1 MSHHHLSQTRA
12 TTRTTAHDQFAIQG
26 HVSPGYEAVRE
37 AFAENFARRGE
48 AGGACC
54 AFLRGEKVVDLWGGI
69 RNKQTGEPWE
79 QDTMVVV
86 HSATKGLAAMTL
98 AIAHSRGWLNYEEH
112 VSTYWPEF
120 AQNGKE
126 RITVRQLLAHQAG
139 LFAIN
144 ERVDRNIVANLD
156 RLAVVLA
163 RQKHPRG
170 SPEPARRIT
179 GSVSASTK
187 ASCCAAWIRC
197 IAAWDSFSKR
207 R

>member
-79 QDTMVVV
+79 QDTMDPRDVALRDALY
-86 HSATKGLAAMTL
+86 SAIPACM
-98 AIAHSRGWLNYEEH
+98 
-112 VSTYWPEF
+112 
-120 AQNGKE
+120 AQRFSSICQTE
-126 RITVRQLLAHQAG
+126 TRDQSVR
-139 LFAIN
+139 
-144 ERVDRNIVANLD
+144 
-156 RLAVVLA
+156 
-163 RQKHPRG
+163 P
-170 SPEPARRIT
+170 
-179 GSVSASTK
+179 
-187 ASCCAAWIRC
+187 
-197 IAAWDSFSKR
+197 
-207 R
+207 

>member
-54 AFLRGEKVVDLWGGI
+54 AFLRGEKDVDLWGGI

-98 AIAHSRGWLNYEEH
+98 AIAHSRRWLNYEER
-112 VSTYWPEF
+112 VSTYWPELSHLR
-120 AQNGKE
+120 E
-126 RITVRQLLAHQAG
+126 
-139 LFAIN
+139 
-144 ERVDRNIVANLD
+144 DRKST
-156 RLAVVLA
+156 RLNSSHGYISYAVF
-163 RQKHPRG
+163 
-170 SPEPARRIT
+170 
-179 GSVSASTK
+179 
-187 ASCCAAWIRC
+187 C
-197 IAAWDSFSKR
+197 
-207 R
+207 